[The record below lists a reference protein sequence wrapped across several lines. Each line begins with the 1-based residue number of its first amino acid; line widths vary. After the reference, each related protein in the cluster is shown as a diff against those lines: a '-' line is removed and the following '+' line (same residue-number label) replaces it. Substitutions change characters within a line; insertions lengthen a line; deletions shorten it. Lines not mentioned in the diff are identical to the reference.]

1 MNRIA
6 GLGRISEGAVRTCRH
21 LPGRPPRYASES
33 IRHGFGA
40 TQSRRQTTVF
50 CAISNDR
57 NRLWHPGYK
66 NLVVPKKLQ
75 LINKIKAERNP
86 TSRPPA
92 PALRPARFANLKII
106 YLAAGF
112 YGRNQP
118 ARLLPAA
125 RPCFGRRLRI
135 AIFRKNPRVSTS
147 GLTISV
153 VGLRSIPAL
162 DDAPATIENRQTL
175 FKLSLFR
182 RDPSGKNPANLFME
196 RPEIIDRHRFQID
209 LLHRHIAA
217 LLFVL

>member
-175 FKLSLFR
+175 LSSRFSDVILADRIRLTCSWSDQRSSTDIASRSIFFI
-182 RDPSGKNPANLFME
+182 DIL
-196 RPEIIDRHRFQID
+196 RPYISC
-209 LLHRHIAA
+209 L
-217 LLFVL
+217 

>member
-6 GLGRISEGAVRTCRH
+6 GLGRISEAAVRTCRH
-21 LPGRPPRYASES
+21 LPGGPSRYATES
-33 IRHGFGA
+33 IRHGIDA

-50 CAISNDR
+50 CAISSER
-57 NRLWHPGYK
+57 NRPWQSGYK
-66 NLVVPKKLQ
+66 RKTWFALKKLQ

-135 AIFRKNPRVSTS
+135 AIFRKNPRVFTS
-147 GLTISV
+147 GLTISI
-153 VGLRSIPAL
+153 GGSRSIPAL
-162 DDAPATIENRQTL
+162 DEVPAAIENCQTL
-175 FKLSLFR
+175 FKFTLFR
-182 RDPSGKNPANLFME
+182 SDPC
-196 RPEIIDRHRFQID
+196 
-209 LLHRHIAA
+209 
-217 LLFVL
+217 